1 MTGAAQACFDLL
13 IVGGGV
19 NGAGIARDAAGRGLS
34 VLLVE
39 QEDLASHTSSAST
52 KLIHGGLRYLE
63 YYEFRLVREALIER
77 ERLLGMA
84 PHIIWPLAFVLPQM
98 NSPRPA
104 WLVRLGLFLYDHLG
118 GRKKLPATRT
128 VNLQTSPLGNGMKPG
143 AKTAFVYSDCWVE
156 DSRLVVL
163 NARDAAE
170 RGAMIET
177 RTKLLSAQREGA
189 LWQAEIAGDG
199 GTRTVMARG
208 LVNAAGPWVEDVL
221 QRAASA
227 SQDRGVRLIKGSH
240 IVVPKLY
247 EGDHAFLLQNPDRRV
262 VFAIPYE
269 HDYTLI
275 GTTDEPWTGLP
286 GKAHISPEETDY
298 LCETVRRYFAREI
311 HPKDVV
317 WSYAGIRPL
326 YDDHAAS
333 ASAVTRDYVLD
344 LDGGDGKAPLL
355 SVFGGKITTYRKLA
369 EHALEKLKPF
379 FPAMKPAWTATA
391 PLPGGDMPEADFER
405 FLAELRK
412 AHPWLPQE
420 LAHHYARLYG
430 TRSKDVINGARDLP
444 GLGQHF
450 GADIARI
457 GPPNFSPAILP
468 ADGDGHAGQ
477 GAGHPINQGRRRTKG
492 NAGTIGPLLHRC
504 GNGPRLVQISRQA
517 VHFPVSGDQ
526 GTRSRHGTFLLKVV
540 LGLKDAAFGVH
551 KRRIKARTGAQG
563 LQAVAPLY
571 YTLNRRGFGCD
582 RQGPARSHCKGRDL
596 HVCCHSRLRQIVGR
610 RRPDRKSVV

>member
-1 MTGAAQACFDLL
+1 MTPVTAFTAPVAIFYSHLHLQWLHLFAAGQAAMQRPAALRDLNLSSTAPETHDLL
-13 IVGGGV
+13 IIGGGI

-104 WLVRLGLFLYDHLG
+104 WLVRLGLFLYDNLG
-118 GRKKLPATRT
+118 GRKKLPATKT
-128 VNLQTSPLGNGMKPG
+128 VNLAHSPLGNGLKPG

-170 RGAMIET
+170 RGARIET
-177 RTKLLSAQREGA
+177 RTKLVSAVRENA
-189 LWQAEIAGDG
+189 LWKAEIAGPG
-199 GTRTVMARG
+199 GTRTVWARG

-240 IVVPKLY
+240 IVVPRLY
-247 EGDHAFLLQNPDRRV
+247 EGEHAFMLQNPDRRI

-269 HDYTLI
+269 HDYTLV
-275 GTTDEPWTGLP
+275 GTTDEPWEGLP
-286 GKAHISPEETDY
+286 GKAQISPEETDY
-298 LCETVRRYFAREI
+298 LCETVRRYFARAI
-311 HPKDVV
+311 QPGDVV

-344 LDGGDGKAPLL
+344 LDGGDGAKAPLL

-369 EHALEKLKPF
+369 EHALEKLLPF
-379 FPAMKPAWTATA
+379 YPGAKGDWTAGA
-391 PLPGGDMPEADFER
+391 DLPGGDIPGDDFEC
-405 FLAELRK
+405 FVTTLAS
-412 AHPWLPQE
+412 AHPALPAALLTR
-420 LAHHYARLYG
+420 LARAYG
-430 TRSKDVINGARDLP
+430 TRAT
-444 GLGQHF
+444 
-450 GADIARI
+450 
-457 GPPNFSPAILP
+457 AILGT
-468 ADGDGHAGQ
+468 AQRIEDLGSDFGGGLTQAEVDYLRDQ
-477 GAGHPINQGRRRTKG
+477 EWARSAEDVLFRRSK
-492 NAGTIGPLLHRC
+492 
-504 GNGPRLVQISRQA
+504 
-517 VHFPVSGDQ
+517 
-526 GTRSRHGTFLLKVV
+526 
-540 LGLKDAAFGVH
+540 LGLHVPPGTAERVEAYL
-551 KRRIKARTGAQG
+551 T
-563 LQAVAPLY
+563 VAHP
-571 YTLNRRGFGCD
+571 
-582 RQGPARSHCKGRDL
+582 
-596 HVCCHSRLRQIVGR
+596 
-610 RRPDRKSVV
+610 